1 MRRITQ
7 FVLAHRLFVVAAWVL
22 VVVAGVATLGSTTKR
37 LSTDFA
43 LPGQPGYITDTKINA
58 LYHNGGDQQPTL
70 ITATAPAGA
79 QVTAAA
85 AHRVFA
91 AASAAVP
98 GSRLADLAT
107 TGDRRLLT
115 ANGRTSFAVLFTPA
129 SKGFGADLTTPKL
142 TAAATAATPPG
153 WQVGVTGESQLSAGS
168 TSHKGTSTL
177 IETMLGGLGALAV
190 LAFVYGSL
198 LALLPLLM
206 AMIAIPSTFL
216 LIDGLTYVTPVS
228 LLVEFL
234 VALIGLGLAIDYSL
248 LVVTRWREAR
258 DNGAA
263 NRAAVEEAMTHAGR
277 AVVFSGLTVALSLLA
292 VLVVPV
298 PFLRNMAVAGFFIPL
313 VSIAAAITVLPVLL
327 DTIGPRID
335 HPRLRHETRAS
346 RPWTAWAR
354 LVLRHR
360 RIAAVTGGAIL
371 VALVV
376 PVMSIRLGEPNT
388 SALAQSGP
396 AHVALQQL
404 TDGGVPAGVLSPIE
418 ILTTSTTAPHIADQ
432 LGRLPGVYTAIAPHT
447 PDYRAG
453 GTAIVDVLA
462 IGEPSSPPGNAT
474 IGRVQHAAR
483 ELPGVVGV
491 GGAGPTQRDFIHAV
505 YGSFPLMIAVIS
517 LLTLLLLT
525 RAFRSIVLAAKA
537 VLFNLLSV
545 GAAYGVMVLVWQ
557 HGLGSHA
564 LWGIPTAGS
573 ITVWVPIMVFAFLFG
588 LSMDYEVFILTRI
601 REEYDA
607 TGSTDH
613 AVEAGIG
620 RTGRLVTS
628 AALILFLSFI
638 SMSTTPNTDV
648 KVLATGLG
656 AGILL
661 DALVVRAL
669 LVPAMVGVLGRF
681 NWWLPVWAAR
691 LLRVDPCPL
700 LPRETDESS
709 RPIQNVL
716 ATR

>member
-7 FVLAHRLFVVAAWVL
+7 FVLAHRLLVVALWLL
-22 VVVAGVATLGSTTKR
+22 VVVAGVATLESTTKR
-37 LSTDFA
+37 LSTNFA
-43 LPGQPGYITDTKINA
+43 LPGQPGYVTDTKINA
-58 LYHNGGDQQPTL
+58 LYHNGGDQQPTVL
-70 ITATAPAGA
+70 TATAPAG
-79 QVTAAA
+79 QHVSVAA
-85 AHRVFA
+85 AHQVFA
-91 AASAAVP
+91 AAAAAVP
-98 GSRLADLAT
+98 GSRLADQAT
-107 TGDRRLLT
+107 TGDRRFVT
-115 ANGRTSFAVLFTPA
+115 SNGRTSFALLFTPP
-129 SKGFGADLTTPKL
+129 STGFGTDVTTPK
-142 TAAATAATPPG
+142 ATAAMQASIPAG
-153 WQVGVTGESQLSAGS
+153 WQIGVTGESQLSAGS
-168 TSHKGTSTL
+168 SSHKGTSTL
-177 IETMLGGLGALAV
+177 VETMLGGLGALAV

-198 LALLPLLM
+198 LALLPLVM

-234 VALIGLGLAIDYSL
+234 VALIGLGVAIDYSL

-263 NRAAVEEAMTHAGR
+263 NRAAVEEAMTHAGS

-313 VSIAAAITVLPVLL
+313 VSIAAAISVLPVLL
-327 DTIGPRID
+327 DTLGPRID
-335 HPRLRHETRAS
+335 HPRLRHETHAS

-360 RIAAVTGGAIL
+360 KVAAVTGGAIL
-371 VALVV
+371 VALVA
-376 PVMSIRLGEPNT
+376 PVMAIRLGEPTT

-404 TDGGVPAGVLSPIE
+404 NDGGVPAGVLSPIE
-418 ILTTSTTAPHIADQ
+418 ILTTPAAAPGVADQ
-432 LGRLPGVYTAIAPHT
+432 LRVLPGVYAAIAPHT
-447 PDYRAG
+447 ADYRAG
-453 GTAIVDVLA
+453 ATAIVDVLP
-462 IGEPSSPPGNAT
+462 IGEPSSAAGNAT
-474 IGRVQHAAR
+474 IGRVQHAAHG
-483 ELPGVVGV
+483 LPGVLGV

-505 YGSFPLMIAVIS
+505 YGNFPLMIAVIS
-517 LLTLLLLT
+517 LLTLVLLT

-545 GAAYGVMVLVWQ
+545 GAAYGVMVLIWQ
-557 HGLGSHA
+557 HGLGSNA

-588 LSMDYEVFILTRI
+588 LSMDYEVFILARI
-601 REEYDA
+601 REEYDT
-607 TGSTDH
+607 TGSTDQ
-613 AVEAGIG
+613 AVEVGIG

-661 DALVVRAL
+661 DAVIVRSL

-691 LLRVDPCPL
+691 ILRVEPSPL
-700 LPRETDESS
+700 IPREPDHSS
-709 RPIQNVL
+709 HQVENVL
-716 ATR
+716 VTR